1 MIDIN
6 VPVRKTFVLDTSVL
20 VYHEDSIHAFPESNV
35 VIPMEVL
42 EEVDGLKTRHDA
54 VGNAARYVNRFLDN
68 LRGQGSL
75 CDGVALDNGE
85 VISVSLG
92 SNLGLLPDGMADTR
106 DNRIISIA
114 VLLSKEVENVVLVS
128 RDINVRVRCDSLG
141 IASENYS
148 KDKAVIRRRGAFT
161 GVSVLNMPPSKV
173 DKFYDEGRVCVKE
186 AGLQPNEFIVLKGGR
201 QSALAK
207 FREGEVRPLVYASSA
222 NNFNVQGVS
231 PRSKEQVFAMDMLLD
246 PSIHMATITG
256 RAGSGKTL
264 LSIATAIHQLNEGI
278 YDRIIISRPVQSTS
292 NDIGF
297 LPGDLREKMGPWL
310 QPIFDNLKVVM
321 KNGDSYIDLM
331 IEKGIIEIQAL
342 AHIRGRSL
350 PRAIFIL
357 DESQNITL
365 HEAKAVIT
373 RMGEG
378 SKLILLGDLEQID
391 APHLDSST
399 CGLGVIVEKFKD
411 FELASHITLLKGER
425 SPLAT
430 HAAKIL

>member
-1 MIDIN
+1 MSPNKI
-6 VPVRKTFVLDTSVL
+6 
-20 VYHEDSIHAFPESNV
+20 
-35 VIPMEVL
+35 
-42 EEVDGLKTRHDA
+42 
-54 VGNAARYVNRFLDN
+54 
-68 LRGQGSL
+68 
-75 CDGVALDNGE
+75 
-85 VISVSLG
+85 
-92 SNLGLLPDGMADTR
+92 
-106 DNRIISIA
+106 
-114 VLLSKEVENVVLVS
+114 
-128 RDINVRVRCDSLG
+128 
-141 IASENYS
+141 
-148 KDKAVIRRRGAFT
+148 
-161 GVSVLNMPPSKV
+161 
-173 DKFYDEGRVCVKE
+173 DKFYEERKVSPKE
-186 AGLQPNEFIVLKGGR
+186 EDLQPNEFIVLKGGR

-207 FREGEVRPLVYASSA
+207 FSGGEIKPLVHAVSTDKFS
-222 NNFNVQGVS
+222 VQGVS
-231 PRSKEQVFAMDMLLD
+231 PRNKEQVFAMDMLLD

-264 LSIATAIHQLNEGI
+264 LSIATAIHQLNAGI
-278 YDRIIISRPVQSTS
+278 YDKIIISRPVQSTS

-297 LPGDLREKMGPWL
+297 LPGDLREKMEPWL

-321 KNGDSYIDLM
+321 GNGDSYIELM
-331 IEKGIIEIQAL
+331 MDKGVIEVQAL

-378 SKLILLGDLEQID
+378 SKLIMLGDLEQID

-411 FELASHITLLKGER
+411 FELAGHITLLKGER